1 VAFYVVHLTVPKD
14 TVVAATGVEVG
25 RVLPD
30 AAHTT
35 ITYVSGATRDF
46 ALALSPDYQTVSRT
60 VGETTVRAYYTPGH
74 EAGGRQALSVAA
86 EALAVY
92 AERFGPYPYTE
103 LDVAETAFTVA
114 GSPGGVEFPGI
125 VFVSSEFY
133 RPNGPFRNALDVVV
147 AHEVAHQWWYGVVGN
162 NPVDEPWLDEALAT
176 YASILYVE
184 AAHGES
190 AEEVLWS
197 QALLPY
203 QFARALG
210 QDGPVGR
217 SSLAY
222 ADDSQAYQA
231 IVYGKGAL
239 FLAQLRE
246 LLGDAD
252 FNAVLRHHYQ
262 THKYGVLQ
270 AGDLRE
276 SLAAV
281 LEDTATGSSQR
292 PELDRTRAEALA
304 LYDAVVVRGEPL
316 VGLETLLSTEGRERL
331 AGLLE
336 VLAGDLPP
344 EALQDIDSLFEELLK
359 SSKP

>member
-1 VAFYVVHLTVPKD
+1 
-14 TVVAATGVEVG
+14 
-25 RVLPD
+25 
-30 AAHTT
+30 
-35 ITYVSGATRDF
+35 
-46 ALALSPDYQTVSRT
+46 LA
-60 VGETTVRAYYTPGH
+60 
-74 EAGGRQALSVAA
+74 VAA

-92 AERFGPYPYTE
+92 EGRFGPYPYTE

-114 GSPGGVEFPGI
+114 GAPGGVEFPGI
-125 VFVSSEFY
+125 VFISSEFY
-133 RPNGPFRNALDVVV
+133 RPGSPSRDALDVVV

-162 NPVDEPWLDEALAT
+162 HPIDEPWLDEALAT
-176 YASILYVE
+176 YASILYIE
-184 AAHGES
+184 AAQGRRA

-197 QALLPY
+197 QAVLPY

-210 QDGPVGR
+210 QDGPLNR

-222 ADDSQAYQA
+222 VDDPQAYQA

-262 THKYGVLQ
+262 AHQYGLLQ

-281 LEDTATGSSQR
+281 LQDSATGSSQR
-292 PELDRTRAEALA
+292 PELDRARAEALA
-304 LYDAVVVRGEPL
+304 LYDAAVVRGEPL
-316 VGLETLLSTEGRERL
+316 EGVETLLGNAGRERL
-331 AGLLE
+331 EGLQE
-336 VLAGDLPP
+336 VLSGDLPP
-344 EALQDIDSLFEELLK
+344 EALQDLNSLFEELLK
-359 SSKP
+359 SSRP